1 MKGEII
7 CVGTELLLGDIVN
20 TNAQF
25 LSTELAKLGINVYNQ
40 SVVGDNAERI
50 KQVLSSALT
59 RSDVLIFTGGLG
71 PTEDDLTKEAIA
83 SYLGLPLVE
92 NGESRSRIEQYFRRT
107 GREMSESNY
116 KQALAPESSR
126 VLQNDV
132 GTAPGFM
139 IEKDGKIIIIL
150 PGPPKEM
157 QHMFNKSVKP
167 LLSLKSDCTIA
178 SHTIH
183 VFGEMESAIEGK
195 IKDFIE
201 KENPTT
207 APYAKDGEI
216 ALRVTA
222 KAENKAAADRLCA
235 PVINSIKEILSS
247 SVYGVDSKGLNYTVV
262 EMLKEK
268 NLKIATAES
277 CTAGILSAMITEVAG
292 SSQVFDFGISAY
304 ANHIKTNALGVPQS
318 IIEKHGAVSEYTA
331 SYMAL
336 GVKKLSGADI
346 GIGITGVAGPS
357 ASENKP
363 VGLVYIAL
371 ADKHN
376 IWVRRVMLGHGKGE
390 REKVRINYAKTA
402 LDLVRRYISSLPEV
416 MPGGF
421 EIGQAPVVLN
431 SQPAIAGEN
440 NIRTE
445 SLNIPFFFENNDLAY
460 SFEEQYSDDFEQ
472 VSYPTSEEDLLLNL
486 KTSSRLI
493 GKILSIKFKAFVLF
507 LRRITTPIKDTY
519 IDTKEKVK
527 PRVDKFMNTKFAKK
541 TASVLKSFLP
551 WKGDTFRSAISK
563 CIFTV
568 SLAALIIS
576 SVYMVSYFYEGTE
589 QGQVNTEIRD
599 IYNKTNFVKNDEG
612 RYESF
617 DTLLEQNSDTIAW
630 LSVPNCNVDNPVVL
644 GEDNDFYLNH
654 NFLKESSRYGTLFL
668 DCSAKV
674 SAEKTS
680 QNLVVHGHKMRDGSM
695 FGSLDNYKNINFY
708 KENPVFSLKTLY
720 DNSQYK
726 IFAVA
731 ITNASKEDDNGYVF
745 NYMRPDFDTK
755 EQFLGWINDVKERS
769 IINTGVDIEEDD
781 MIVTLSTCTYEFDD
795 ARLVIFA
802 RKVRSGESK
811 KIDTS
816 LVSVN
821 QNTRYPQAY
830 YDKKGIQNPYRYV
843 SSNNISITQSTV
855 SYSSSENSYNN
866 SYSSQYSYG
875 EGYTYYDT
883 NSYGSSNTFYQRDP
897 SGYQSFVSSNPPTSV
912 TSQN

>member
-50 KQVLSSALT
+50 KQVLSTALT

-83 SYLGLPLVE
+83 SYFGLALIE
-92 NGESRSRIEQYFRRT
+92 DIESRSRIEQYFRRT

-126 VLQNDV
+126 VLRNDI
-132 GTAPGFM
+132 GTAPGFL
-139 IEKDGKIIIIL
+139 IEKDGKTVIIL

-157 QHMFNKSVKP
+157 QNMFNKSVKP
-167 LLSLKSDCTIA
+167 LLSLKSDCTIE
-178 SHTIH
+178 SHTVHI
-183 VFGEMESAIEGK
+183 FGEMESAIEGK
-195 IKDFIE
+195 IKSFIE

-222 KAENKAAADRLCA
+222 KAENKAEADRLCA
-235 PVINSIKEILSS
+235 PVINSIKEILGN

-262 EMLKEK
+262 ELLKEK

-292 SSQVFDFGISAY
+292 SSQIFDFGISAY

-318 IIEKHGAVSEYTA
+318 VIEKHGAVSEHTA

-336 GVKKLSGADI
+336 GVRKLSGADI
-346 GIGITGVAGPS
+346 GIGITGVAGPDS
-357 ASENKP
+357 SESKP
-363 VGLVYIAL
+363 VGLVYIAI
-371 ADKHN
+371 ADKQH
-376 IWVRRVMLGHGKGE
+376 IWVRRVMLGHGKNE
-390 REKVRINYAKTA
+390 RQKVRINSAKTA
-402 LDLVRRYISSLPEV
+402 LDLVRRYVSSLPEV

-440 NIRTE
+440 NIRSE
-445 SLNIPFFFENNDLAY
+445 SLNIPFFFENNDLIY
-460 SFEEQYSDDFEQ
+460 SSDDQYVEDFEQ
-472 VSYPTSEEDLLLNL
+472 SEYPISEESLVVNL
-486 KTSSRLI
+486 KTSTRLI
-493 GKILSIKFKAFVLF
+493 GKILSLKFRAFILF
-507 LRRITTPIKDTY
+507 LRRITTPIKETY
-519 IDTKEKVK
+519 LDTKERVK
-527 PRVDKFMNTKFAKK
+527 PKVDKFMNTKFAKK
-541 TASVLKSFLP
+541 SSSILKSFLP
-551 WKGDTFRSAISK
+551 WKGDSLRSAISK

-568 SLAALIIS
+568 SLVALIVS

-589 QGQVNTEIRD
+589 QGQVNTDIRE
-599 IYNKTNFVKNDEG
+599 IYNKTNFNKNEDG

-630 LSVPNCNVDNPVVL
+630 LSIPNCNVDNPIVL
-644 GEDNDFYLNH
+644 GQDNDFYLNH

-668 DCSAKV
+668 DCSAKI

-680 QNLVVHGHKMRDGSM
+680 QNLVIHGHKMRDGSM

-708 KENPVFSLKTLY
+708 KENPVFSLRTLY

-726 IFAVA
+726 IFGIV
-731 ITNASKEDDNGYVF
+731 ITNASKEHDNGYVF

-755 EQFLGWINDVKERS
+755 EQFLEWINDVKERS
-769 IINTGVDIEEDD
+769 IINTGIDIVEDD

-821 QNTRYPQAY
+821 ENTRYPQAY
-830 YDKKGIQNPYRYV
+830 YDKKGVQNPYRYA
-843 SSNNISITQSTV
+843 SSSDISLTQSSVTD
-855 SYSSSENSYNN
+855 SSSEYYYGEN
-866 SYSSQYSYG
+866 YSSQYSYG
-875 EGYTYYDT
+875 SGYPY
-883 NSYGSSNTFYQRDP
+883 SNTNPYESSSLYYQRDP
-897 SGYQSFVSSNPPTSV
+897 SGYQSFVSSTPTTNT
-912 TSQN
+912 TSSN